1 MATTGGSEAAQAI
14 SAMNQQNQEFMQFQ
28 AGMAQ
33 ITKEKNM
40 VDAFMNFVMEEHKSM
55 MNASKVG
62 ARQS

>member
-1 MATTGGSEAAQAI
+1 MGQNGSEASQALN
-14 SAMNQQNQEFMQFQ
+14 SMNQQNQEFMAFQ

-55 MNASKVG
+55 MQASKVG